1 MCHLPQEPHSQGFTV
16 AIAKILHCSYFTLLV
31 CGWKR
36 NQWTPDFRSHQHHP
50 ARPQWKVSATSWWTF
65 SAVSQTS
72 LAFQRRENSAF
83 GSTCGK
89 CNLTYQENT
98 HCTGKCRFFPELL
111 NLERGKEKYSIIKLS
126 PEEKQMTQSILGTLF
141 LHWPWKPR
149 KKRHLEE
156 LVAKPFLV
164 RLFLVS
170 LPPAPCFLSKHS
182 HSDHKIWSKLSY
194 TSAVIPFWVS
204 PSILHALSQSLVF
217 VTRQKQPQLSTAP
230 ASSSLLLQL
239 PEPQLIIRNQAT
251 PLQICPVQLKLP
263 DSTA

>member
-50 ARPQWKVSATSWWTF
+50 ARPQWKVSATSWQTF

-111 NLERGKEKYSIIKLS
+111 NLERSKEKYSIIKLS

-141 LHWPWKPR
+141 LHWPWKSR

-156 LVAKPFLV
+156 LVVKPFLV

-170 LPPAPCFLSKHS
+170 LPPAP
-182 HSDHKIWSKLSY
+182 
-194 TSAVIPFWVS
+194 
-204 PSILHALSQSLVF
+204 
-217 VTRQKQPQLSTAP
+217 
-230 ASSSLLLQL
+230 
-239 PEPQLIIRNQAT
+239 
-251 PLQICPVQLKLP
+251 
-263 DSTA
+263 